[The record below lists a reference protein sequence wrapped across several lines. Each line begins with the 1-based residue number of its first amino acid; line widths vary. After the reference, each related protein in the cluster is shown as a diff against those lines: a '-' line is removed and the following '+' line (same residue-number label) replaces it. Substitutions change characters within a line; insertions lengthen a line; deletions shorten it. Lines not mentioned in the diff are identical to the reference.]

1 MESMNDYKE
10 ELESSFREINV
21 GDIATLSKERSSASV
36 KRASRLIC
44 STMHRALSAP
54 RI

>member
-21 GDIATLSKERSSASV
+21 GDIVEGTVIARDLRGSKLGDKLKE
-36 KRASRLIC
+36 IYGF
-44 STMHRALSAP
+44 
-54 RI
+54 